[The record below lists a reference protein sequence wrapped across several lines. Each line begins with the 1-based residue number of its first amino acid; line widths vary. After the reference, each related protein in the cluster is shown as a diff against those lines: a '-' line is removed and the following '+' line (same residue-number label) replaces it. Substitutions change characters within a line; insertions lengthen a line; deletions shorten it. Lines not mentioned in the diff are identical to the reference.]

1 MATSTSITSIH
12 SLVDDDDEVA
22 AADDIILALFDGATK
37 DKDVS
42 NCNDRHV
49 SISTSDDDAFD
60 MIFHVMALM
69 ILGREACVSCCDE
82 PSLKRVYVFPLS

>member
-1 MATSTSITSIH
+1 MH
-12 SLVDDDDEVA
+12 SLVDDDEGKA

-60 MIFHVMALM
+60 MRFPVMALM
-69 ILGREACVSCCDE
+69 MFVSGCCT
-82 PSLKRVYVFPLS
+82 LLSSKAI

>member
-12 SLVDDDDEVA
+12 SLVDDEVEEVA

-37 DKDVS
+37 DNDVS

-60 MIFHVMALM
+60 MRFNVMAL
-69 ILGREACVSCCDE
+69 
-82 PSLKRVYVFPLS
+82 